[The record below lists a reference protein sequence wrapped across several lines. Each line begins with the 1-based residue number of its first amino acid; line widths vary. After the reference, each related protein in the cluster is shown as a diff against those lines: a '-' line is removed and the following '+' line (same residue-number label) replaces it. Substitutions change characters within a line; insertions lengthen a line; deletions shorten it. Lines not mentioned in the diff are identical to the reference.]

1 MISTGGRDAGPMSAF
16 TLADSA
22 ALETTKICFAR
33 CDIWPIK
40 AARSALYSRNTIDL
54 SGAMMEKDKRFD
66 RKRGRADFMQGLGW
80 MALSMVSFISM
91 AVGSRELA
99 STLSIRQVLFF
110 RALVGLGVILLVGRS
125 LLPQIRQTKLFPRH
139 LARNAV
145 HFTAQYFWTIG
156 VVSLPLASVFALEFT
171 MPIWVAL
178 FAWLL
183 LKEKLTGP
191 RLLATLGGFIGV
203 LVVVRPGHGVIDPA
217 AGFVL
222 LAAAGYGLSLIL
234 VKQLTR
240 ECSPAV
246 IVVWMILIQLPLGL
260 LAALT
265 DWRDVGLSDVPWM
278 MVAGVGALSAH
289 YCQAQA
295 LKRLDASVI
304 MPVDFLRVPMAALVG
319 FYAYGEGIDVWVVI
333 GGCIILMSNFQ
344 AMMSERMR
352 PQTPGA

>member
-1 MISTGGRDAGPMSAF
+1 
-16 TLADSA
+16 
-22 ALETTKICFAR
+22 
-33 CDIWPIK
+33 
-40 AARSALYSRNTIDL
+40 
-54 SGAMMEKDKRFD
+54 MEKGKRFN
-66 RKRGRADFMQGLGW
+66 RTRGRADFVQGLGW

-110 RALVGLGVILLVGRS
+110 RALVGLGVILLVGKS
-125 LLPQIRQTKLFPRH
+125 LLPQIRQMKLFPRH

-203 LVVVRPGHGVIDPA
+203 LVVVRPERGVIDPA
-217 AGFVL
+217 AGLVL

-352 PQTPGA
+352 SQTPGA